1 MKAMSAEQ
9 ELLADEPVRLKIE
22 HRAYEIWV
30 SEGSPNGCDLD
41 HWLRAEAEV
50 TAAEPE
56 GKPTTKSA
64 AQVKKTS

>member
-1 MKAMSAEQ
+1 MSAEQ
-9 ELLADEPVRLKIE
+9 EVLADEPVRLKIE

-50 TAAEPE
+50 ASAEPE
-56 GKPTTKSA
+56 GKPAPKSA
-64 AQVKKTS
+64 AQKKTS